1 MGEIMNTPQAKRKA
15 KAPIWILYYRFYNW
29 VECLYFEAAAVR
41 NDGSEGITHLLQ
53 HHPHQPT
60 GKSRL
65 HSPDSLP
72 VAAREKITYSR
83 TYCQTL
89 VDTKLGCNNHP
100 LTWKIGPIIL
110 HGPHHEAV
118 KSTTTSLSPACAS
131 WFLKS
136 SYRKWKKKKKKRS
149 PVCLVVICS
158 HAFAT
163 LRSQAFLFITLEL
176 HRFQVTVKGF

>member
-72 VAAREKITYSR
+72 VAAREKITTYSR

-136 SYRKWKKKKKKRS
+136 SYRKWKKKKKKEVPFVLWS
-149 PVCLVVICS
+149 SAVMHLQ
-158 HAFAT
+158 HYEAKHF
-163 LRSQAFLFITLEL
+163 FLL
-176 HRFQVTVKGF
+176 H